1 MIWLTYTIGNPF
13 FFFFDL
19 VRFGSSEYLYGFMEQ
34 MKNGR
39 IFSSKYQSGFKF
51 FSRPH
56 VVVFANVYPASGA
69 FSKDRLEVFRM
80 FKNEIFKVSFL

>member
-1 MIWLTYTIGNPF
+1 VSILF
-13 FFFFDL
+13 
-19 VRFGSSEYLYGFMEQ
+19 GFMEQ

-56 VVVFANVYPASGA
+56 VVVFANVYPPFGA
-69 FSKDRLEVFRM
+69 FSKDRLEVFV
-80 FKNEIFKVSFL
+80 IG